1 MWTVINLTIIMLPSS
16 KLFQHLS
23 DQNFS
28 GLVLSGQQT
37 KTVVQVGSNVSPSPY
52 STDIVI

>member
-23 DQNFS
+23 DQNLS
-28 GLVLSGQQT
+28 GLVLSGST
-37 KTVVQVGSNVSPSPY
+37 MKTVVQVGSNVSPY
-52 STDIVI
+52 STVIVI

>member
-23 DQNFS
+23 DQNFN
-28 GLVLSGQQT
+28 GLVLSGST
-37 KTVVQVGSNVSPSPY
+37 MKTVVQVGSNVSPY
-52 STDIVI
+52 SSYSDIVD